1 MRIFEKIA
9 KSTWT
14 SPTKWIVTITILTL
28 FFFSGI
34 PFLQFEFDLMRFN
47 SEDLEVTS
55 SYHLFEEEFG
65 PTDRQVFFVP
75 VTDFH
80 AFHSTTLQELHDL
93 RDTLRNIPGVS
104 KVSSLENLALPLYI
118 GFGYSAEKMVV
129 DGVISKSDSSLIRN
143 LPIAQYSLFTEEAQ
157 FPVVTITIDQKV
169 TIERMNEILELIHQI
184 GTERYSE
191 HHMMGRHWAE
201 YQYNQM
207 LTTETF
213 KGLASAVLIVIVM
226 LWILFKRIGS
236 ILLPALAILTGMFS
250 FFGLKGWAG
259 WPMDILGTLFPPLLL
274 IVGLSDVV
282 HLYAKVQWRLTHG
295 DELKVA
301 IREAWKETG
310 SATFLTSLTTAI
322 GFMSLLTTDVL
333 PIRNFGVEA
342 GWSVL
347 IMFISCIV
355 VMPLFLR
362 LAKNRP
368 SLLPVPATNKSWN
381 ELSDRATGISQRTW
395 LVPSIFTIAALF
407 SIYQASKIESG
418 VVNYWQIES
427 ESTLGQ
433 DIQFFEEQDGGL
445 RNLDIGIA
453 HNDTALRMDTPDDMR
468 LVAQFTEQLRSNPAI
483 GAVVSASDMPSI
495 LNMTRFGGNVEQFKI
510 GTNNRQIDED
520 LDWWAQN
527 DPESNYALISKNSN
541 IARVVIRLQN
551 VKTDSARAIQDWI
564 TAELKDLSS
573 DHYAMY
579 TGNSLI
585 MDTMNDRLV
594 ENMMTSLLLAFLV
607 IAVLMSFLF
616 KSLRMLILS
625 LIPNTFPLVVAVGV
639 IGGMEIPM
647 GTSIAM
653 VLTIAFVIA
662 VDDTIHYL
670 MKFRNQVVI
679 SSTIEEAVKNTT
691 AQVGRAMVLSSTV
704 MLAAFIPLFF
714 SNFLEEKYFAAV
726 LSIVVISAL
735 LADLIV
741 LPWLLLRFYK
751 RSQ

>member
-9 KSTWT
+9 ISTWT
-14 SPTKWIVTITILTL
+14 SPTKWIVTITLLSL
-28 FFFSGI
+28 FFLSGI

-47 SEDLEVTS
+47 SEELEVTS
-55 SYHLFEEEFG
+55 TYHLFESEFG
-65 PTDRQVFFVP
+65 PTERRVFLIP
-75 VTDFH
+75 KTEHH
-80 AFHSTTLQELHDL
+80 AFHRETLRELSTLS
-93 RDTLRNIPGVS
+93 DTLKNIPGIVEI
-104 KVSSLENLALPLYI
+104 SSLENLVLPIYM
-118 GFGYSAEKMVV
+118 GFGYVPENK
-129 DGVISKSDSSLIRN
+129 VIHGEISESDSAVIRN
-143 LPIAQYSLFTEEAQ
+143 LPIAEYSLFTKNARY
-157 FPVVTITIDQKV
+157 PVLTITIDQRV
-169 TIERMNEILELIHQI
+169 TIERMNEILESVHSLSSD
-184 GTERYSE
+184 RFSE
-191 HHMMGRHWAE
+191 HHLMGRHWAE

-282 HLYAKVQWRLTHG
+282 HLYAKVQWRLTQG
-295 DELKVA
+295 NELKTA

-310 SATFLTSLTTAI
+310 AATFLTSLTTAI

-347 IMFISCIV
+347 IMFISCLV
-355 VMPLFLR
+355 VMPLFFR
-362 LAKNRP
+362 LAVNRP
-368 SLLPVPATNKSWN
+368 ALLPAPATNKNWN
-381 ELSDRATGISQRTW
+381 ELSDRVTQLSKRNW
-395 LVPSIFTIAALF
+395 PVPILFTLAAMF
-407 SIYQASKIESG
+407 SIYQASKVESG
-418 VVNYWQIES
+418 VVNYWQIEPS
-427 ESTLGQ
+427 STLGK
-433 DIQFFEEQDGGL
+433 DIQFFEEEDGGL
-445 RNLDIGIA
+445 RNLDIGVVHA
-453 HNDTALRMDTPDDMR
+453 DTSLRMDTPEDMR
-468 LVAQFTEQLRSNPAI
+468 LVAQFTERLRSNPAI
-483 GAVVSASDMPSI
+483 GAVISSSDVPSL
-495 LNMTRFGGNVEQFKI
+495 LNMTRMGGQLQQFKM
-510 GTNNRQIDED
+510 GESDRQVESD
-520 LDWWAQN
+520 LDWWASN

-541 IARVVIRLQN
+541 IARVILRLQN

-564 TAELKDLSS
+564 SDELHALSS
-573 DHYAMY
+573 EHKVIF

-607 IAVLMSFLF
+607 IAVLMSFMF

-625 LIPNTFPLVVAVGV
+625 LIPNTFPLVIAIGV
-639 IGGMEIPM
+639 IGGMAIPM

-670 MKFRNQVVI
+670 MKFRNEIQK
-679 SSTIEEAVKNTT
+679 TNRIEEAVKNTT
-691 AQVGRAMVLSSTV
+691 AQVGRAMILSSTV

-714 SNFLEEKYFAAV
+714 SSFLEEKYFAAV

-751 RSQ
+751 RK